1 MLPPMF
7 PVPHQRSRLCAF
19 EMCPYKASQMKLLSG
34 LQLQANFLS
43 FLFLSNGSFQGVLF
57 TRIRRSSTSK
67 GAQVPPQPQ
76 AISLLC
82 RLFPATNSTSALL
95 GAESYLP
102 AKRARVQSYFQRCDT
117 PQPIGLCPAI
127 LFGEDGVVSPEIVPA
142 LCLHLQLW
150 CLLCGWVVVSGL

>member
-1 MLPPMF
+1 
-7 PVPHQRSRLCAF
+7 
-19 EMCPYKASQMKLLSG
+19 MCPYKASQTKLLSG
-34 LQLQANFLS
+34 LQLQAHFLS

-57 TRIRRSSTSK
+57 TQIRSSSTSK
-67 GAQVPPQPQ
+67 GAQVPPPPQ

-82 RLFPATNSTSALL
+82 KLFPATNSTSALL

-102 AKRARVQSYFQRCDT
+102 AKRARVQSYFQCCDT

-142 LCLHLQLW
+142 LCLHLWLW
-150 CLLCGWVVVSGL
+150 CLLCGWVVVPGL